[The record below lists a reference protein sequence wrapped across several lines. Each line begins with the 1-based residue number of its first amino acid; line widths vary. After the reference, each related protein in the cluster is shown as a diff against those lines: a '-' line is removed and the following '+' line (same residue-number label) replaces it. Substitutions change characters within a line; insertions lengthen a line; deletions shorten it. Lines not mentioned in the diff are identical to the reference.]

1 MFYIV
6 GHDMNINSS
15 ACRMI
20 IMTSYV
26 TTTVLLAA
34 YSAAL
39 VSFMTVQD
47 FKLPF
52 SSFREL
58 LQHRHYRLGALPGSA
73 QITYF
78 EVRHQHW
85 HRVSA
90 RPVANL
96 SLYCLNERC
105 FPHFT
110 YHPPSG
116 FSHST
121 WSQASCTHLTASSH
135 LLLCLENILFPIGPL
150 RQNSVSISCLPHY
163 TCIFS
168 TPKLSVFQ

>member
-1 MFYIV
+1 
-6 GHDMNINSS
+6 MNINSS

-58 LQHRHYRLGALPGSA
+58 LQLRHYRLGALSGSA
-73 QITYF
+73 QISYF
-78 EVRHQHW
+78 EVRHYYW
-85 HRVSA
+85 HRLSA
-90 RPVANL
+90 RPGAFL
-96 SLYCLNERC
+96 SVYCLGAASPTSRTIRLKC
-105 FPHFT
+105 SVT
-110 YHPPSG
+110 ARDLKHPP
-116 FSHST
+116 
-121 WSQASCTHLTASSH
+121 QVLTDSSH
-135 LLLCLENILFPIGPL
+135 LLFLYLEYMRFPIGPI
-150 RQNSVSISCLPHY
+150 RQNNVSISFPPTLPASSAHR
-163 TCIFS
+163 S
-168 TPKLSVFQ
+168 FQYFGILT

>member
-1 MFYIV
+1 
-6 GHDMNINSS
+6 MNMNSS

-58 LQHRHYRLGALPGSA
+58 LHLRNYRLGTLSGSA
-73 QITYF
+73 QISYF
-78 EVRHQHW
+78 EVRHYHW
-85 HRVSA
+85 HRCQQGSGQ
-90 RPVANL
+90 N
-96 SLYCLNERC
+96 
-105 FPHFT
+105 FHFT
-110 YHPPSG
+110 
-116 FSHST
+116 
-121 WSQASCTHLTASSH
+121 
-135 LLLCLENILFPIGPL
+135 
-150 RQNSVSISCLPHY
+150 V
-163 TCIFS
+163 
-168 TPKLSVFQ
+168 